1 MEILE
6 QGTYRGAAL
15 GRNCRG
21 VRKAGRGRGRSR
33 QKCRFSRI
41 SLLPTL
47 QGALEYTGHH
57 RGSPTLRAGG
67 GGHIGQSP
75 ATGNPGWEVWRGGSV
90 TPQASLS
97 KHLEKGQVYA
107 VSSPH
112 LQQLDWRGSPGRPP
126 TASGHISLFAF
137 FQRIYQLPYKQQAP

>member
-6 QGTYRGAAL
+6 QGTYGGAAL

-21 VRKAGRGRGRSR
+21 VRKAGRGRGKSR
-33 QKCRFSRI
+33 QKCRFRRI
-41 SLLPTL
+41 SLFPTL
-47 QGALEYTGHH
+47 QGALGCTGHH
-57 RGSPTLRAGG
+57 RGGASRRAGG
-67 GGHIGQSP
+67 GAHISQSP

-97 KHLEKGQVYA
+97 KRLEKGQVDA

-112 LQQLDWRGSPGRPP
+112 LQQLDQRGSPGRPP
-126 TASGHISLFAF
+126 IASGHIPLFAF
-137 FQRIYQLPYKQQAP
+137 FQPIYQLPYKQQAP